1 MADIKTIFGAI
12 DHLDTYQRV
21 NSTHLLDL
29 YVGIDAAARWTLLLI
44 SEYPPMKV
52 TSSRMILVKSG
63 RRPIKSGLFLFLLLM
78 TAIAICLSCFV
89 RILSVLLPVSRVKRK
104 PPDLWEND
112 IKSGGKC
119 WQIPLAAYF
128 PRKK

>member
-44 SEYPPMKV
+44 SE
-52 TSSRMILVKSG
+52 
-63 RRPIKSGLFLFLLLM
+63 
-78 TAIAICLSCFV
+78 
-89 RILSVLLPVSRVKRK
+89 
-104 PPDLWEND
+104 
-112 IKSGGKC
+112 
-119 WQIPLAAYF
+119 
-128 PRKK
+128 